1 MSTPQNGAST
11 GCPYEM
17 WDGAYVL
24 GSLSPAERREF
35 EAHLDGCAHC
45 SRAVRDLAGLP
56 GLLGRIGPEV
66 FDGLE
71 PEPVPETLLP
81 RLSRAVRRQQQRRTW
96 LTAGIAAAAAV
107 AITAGGVLALDH
119 NDGSRQE
126 AGPPGPSSSSTTP
139 PPPVGRTMNKAK
151 GSLDPMIASVA
162 VTPVAWGTKLE
173 LTCSYPRGAVAYEGG
188 AYAMVVHTTDGKTER
203 VATWNGLPGEAMH
216 VSGATDAWKQ
226 NISSVVVTH
235 LDGTPVARLRL

>member
-1 MSTPQNGAST
+1 MSTPHGVAST

-35 EAHLDGCAHC
+35 EAHLDGCAAC

-107 AITAGGVLALDH
+107 AVTAGGVLAIDRG
-119 NDGSRQE
+119 NGSTDV
-126 AGPPGPSSSSTTP
+126 AGPPSSVFTTP
-139 PPPVGRTMNKAK
+139 PPVGQAMTRAK
-151 GSLDPMIASVA
+151 NSLDPMVASLA
-162 VTPVAWGTKLE
+162 VTPVAWGTRLE
-173 LTCSYPRGAVAYEGG
+173 LTCNYPRGTAAYEGG
-188 AYAMVVHTTDGKTER
+188 AYAMVVHTKDGHTER
-203 VATWNGLPGEAMH
+203 VATWNGLPGQAMQ
-216 VSGATDAWKQ
+216 VSGGTDTWKRD
-226 NISSVVVTH
+226 ISSVVVTH
-235 LDGTPVARLRL
+235 LDGTPVARLKL